1 MRVGNRKQSLSLQM
15 RVLLDYINYVTIYW
29 V

>member
-29 V
+29 A